1 MHVRVSQPRPRA
13 IFSRLFKAGL
23 EAVDPYASILQQVT
37 IRNNRLVVGGSRY
50 PLAEYRRVVAVGAG
64 KASARMAQG
73 LEHVLG
79 HCLETG
85 LVVTKYGHAVPTR
98 IVQVVEAGHPVPDR
112 AGLQA
117 SQRLQALVRG
127 LTRHD
132 LVIVLLSGGA
142 SSLLPAP
149 APGLSLEDKRTT
161 TQLLLKSGA
170 TIQEMNAVRKHL
182 STLKGG
188 QLAAL
193 TQARVL
199 TLILS
204 DVIGND
210 LGTIGSGPTAPD
222 DTTFRGAW
230 TIIQK
235 YSLGTSVPVP
245 VRRHLLQ
252 GLRRKVRETPKAG
265 SPIFKRVQ
273 HHLLGNN
280 EAAVE
285 TAARSA
291 VHEGLRTMVIT
302 STLTGEAK
310 EAAKVFGAMAREL
323 VSRERPLRRPCC
335 LVAGGELTV
344 TVRGSGRGGR
354 AQEFA
359 LAAALEIQGLKN
371 VWIAG
376 FATDGS
382 DGPTDVA
389 GAIVD
394 SGTVARARRKRQEPE
409 RALLENNAYDFFRKV
424 GGHIMTGPTGTN
436 VNDLYLLLAL

>member
-1 MHVRVSQPRPRA
+1 MSQPRPRA
-13 IFSRLFKAGL
+13 IFNRLFKAGL
-23 EAVDPYASILQQVT
+23 RAVDPRTSILQQVT
-37 IRNNRLVVGGSRY
+37 IRNNRLVVGGTRY
-50 PLAEYRRVVAVGAG
+50 PLAEYRRIVAVGAG
-64 KASARMAQG
+64 KASARMAQA

-79 HCLETG
+79 HRLETG
-85 LVVTKYGHAVPTR
+85 LVVTKYGHATPTR
-98 IVQVVEAGHPVPDR
+98 SIHVMEAGHPVPDR

-117 SQRLQALVRG
+117 AQHLQALVRG

-149 APGLSLEDKRTT
+149 APGLSLEDKQKT

-170 TIQEMNAVRKHL
+170 TIHEINAVRKHL

-222 DTTFRGAW
+222 ETTFRDAW
-230 TIIQK
+230 TIVQK
-235 YSLGTSVPVP
+235 YRLGRSLPIA
-245 VRRHLLQ
+245 VRRHVQQ
-252 GLRRKVRETPKAG
+252 GLRRKARETPG
-265 SPIFKRVQ
+265 SGSAIFKRVQ

-285 TAARSA
+285 TAARTA

-302 STLTGEAK
+302 STLTGEAR
-310 EAAKVFGAMAREL
+310 EVAKVFGALAREL
-323 VSRERPLRRPCC
+323 VSKERPLRRPCC

-344 TVRGSGRGGR
+344 TVRGGGRGGR

-359 LAAALEIQGLKN
+359 LAAALEIQGLRD

-382 DGPTDVA
+382 DGPTNVA
-389 GAIVD
+389 GAIAD
-394 SGTVARARRKRQEPE
+394 GETVTRARRKGLQPE
-409 RALLENNAYDFFRKV
+409 RVLLENNAYHLFGKA
-424 GGHIMTGPTGTN
+424 GGHIVTGPTGTN